1 MQKGYLNM
9 HRYKAFLKVVEVGSF
24 TKAAELLG
32 YTQPALSQMMTAL
45 ERELSMKLLYR
56 SRYGIRL
63 TPEGERLYPSVENA
77 VRQYDAMR
85 RSADE
90 ISGLETGVVRI
101 GTVSSVSAHWLPQVI
116 RAFWEKHPNVQ
127 IVLHQGD
134 YSSIQEWI
142 RNGAV
147 DFGFV
152 NPHAVKGLETMVVKS
167 GEFRAVVPAGHPLAA
182 RETVTLEELAEE
194 PFLLLEGGVYSEPE
208 EDFAAAGI
216 LPDVRLRVHDDYSI
230 LSMVEQGMGVSILT
244 ELVLHKTAYQV
255 AALPIEPPVIR
266 TLAVVTKERRALSL
280 AARVFIDELMT
291 QRETLL

>member
-1 MQKGYLNM
+1 
-9 HRYKAFLKVVEVGSF
+9 
-24 TKAAELLG
+24 
-32 YTQPALSQMMTAL
+32 
-45 ERELSMKLLYR
+45 MKLLYR

-63 TPEGERLYPSVENA
+63 TPEGERLYPAVESS

-134 YSSIQEWI
+134 YSSIQEWV

-152 NPHAVKGLETMVVKS
+152 NPQAVKGLEDEPEKGGRCTLCYRLRMERAARYAAQHGFEWFTTTLSVSPLKDPVRINQIGLELEEKYGVKHLPN
-167 GEFRAVVPAGHPLAA
+167 EFRKRDGYKRSLELSAQYGLYRQAYCGCEFSA
-182 RETVTLEELAEE
+182 RARGFDEE
-194 PFLLLEGGVYSEPE
+194 S
-208 EDFAAAGI
+208 AAG
-216 LPDVRLRVHDDYSI
+216 
-230 LSMVEQGMGVSILT
+230 
-244 ELVLHKTAYQV
+244 
-255 AALPIEPPVIR
+255 AAQAPSE
-266 TLAVVTKERRALSL
+266 K
-280 AARVFIDELMT
+280 
-291 QRETLL
+291 

>member
-1 MQKGYLNM
+1 M

-32 YTQPALSQMMTAL
+32 YTQPALSQMMISL

-116 RAFWEKHPNVQ
+116 RSFWDKHPNVQ

-142 RNGAV
+142 RTGAV

-167 GEFRAVVPAGHPLAA
+167 GQFRAVVPVGHPLSSGA
-182 RETVTLEELAEE
+182 TVTLEELVRE
-194 PFLLLEGGVYSEPE
+194 PFLMVESGSYGEVE
-208 EDFAAAGI
+208 EAFTAAGI
-216 LPDVRLRVHDDYSI
+216 TPNIRLRVHDDYS
-230 LSMVEQGMGVSILT
+230 LMSMIEQGMGVSVLT
-244 ELVLHKTAYQV
+244 ELVLRKTAYDV
-255 AALPIEPPVIR
+255 AALPIDPPIIR
-266 TLAVVTKERRALSL
+266 TLAIVTKDRRTLSL
-280 AARVFIDELMT
+280 AARVFIDELM
-291 QRETLL
+291 QMRAQLL

>member
-1 MQKGYLNM
+1 M

-24 TKAAELLG
+24 TRAAELLG
-32 YTQPALSQMMTAL
+32 YTQPALSQMMTSL

-63 TPEGERLYPSVENA
+63 TPEGERLYPSVESA

-90 ISGLETGVVRI
+90 ISGLDTGIVRI

-142 RNGAV
+142 RTGAV

-152 NPHAVKGLETMVVKS
+152 NPHAVKGLETVVVKS
-167 GEFRAVVPAGHPLAA
+167 GQFRAVVPAGHPLAGKA
-182 RETVTLEELAEE
+182 AVTLEALAGE
-194 PFLLLEGGVYSEPE
+194 PFLLVESGAYGEVE
-208 EDFAAAGI
+208 EAFAAAGVT
-216 LPDVRLRVHDDYSI
+216 PNVRLRVHDDYSL
-230 LSMVEQGMGVSILT
+230 LSMVEQGMGVSVLT
-244 ELVLHKTAYQV
+244 ELVLRKTAYNV
-255 AALPIEPPVIR
+255 SVLPLDPPVIR
-266 TLAVVTKERRALSL
+266 TLAIVTKDRRTLPL
-280 AARVFIDELMT
+280 AARVFIDD
-291 QRETLL
+291 LLEMRGQLL

>member
-1 MQKGYLNM
+1 M

-32 YTQPALSQMMTAL
+32 YTQPALSQMMTSL

-63 TPEGERLYPSVENA
+63 TPEGERLYPSVESA

-127 IVLHQGD
+127 IMLHQGD
-134 YSSIQEWI
+134 YS
-142 RNGAV
+142 
-147 DFGFV
+147 
-152 NPHAVKGLETMVVKS
+152 L
-167 GEFRAVVPAGHPLAA
+167 
-182 RETVTLEELAEE
+182 
-194 PFLLLEGGVYSEPE
+194 
-208 EDFAAAGI
+208 
-216 LPDVRLRVHDDYSI
+216 
-230 LSMVEQGMGVSILT
+230 LSMVEQGMGVSILV
-244 ELVLHKTAYQV
+244 ELVLHKTAYDV
-255 AALPIEPPVIR
+255 AALPIEPPIIR
-266 TLAVVTKERRALSL
+266 TLAVVTKDRRTLPL
-280 AARVFIDELMT
+280 AARVFIDELMA
-291 QRETLL
+291 QREQLL

>member
-1 MQKGYLNM
+1 MQ
-9 HRYKAFLKVVEVGSF
+9 RYKAFLKVVEVGSF

-32 YTQPALSQMMTAL
+32 YTQPALSQMMTSL

-63 TPEGERLYPSVENA
+63 TPEGERLYPSVESA

-134 YSSIQEWI
+134 YSSIQEWV
-142 RNGAV
+142 RTGAV

-152 NPHAVKGLETMVVKS
+152 NPQAVKGLETMVVRS
-167 GEFRAVVPAGHPLAA
+167 GEFRVVVPVGHPLAA
-182 RETVTLEELAEE
+182 KAAVTLEELAGER
-194 PFLLLEGGVYSEPE
+194 FLLVEGGAFSEPE
-208 EDFAAAGI
+208 EAFAAAEI
-216 LPDVRLRVHDDYSI
+216 VPDIKLRVHDDYSV
-230 LSMVEQGMGVSILT
+230 LSMIEQGMGVSILT
-244 ELVLHKTAYQV
+244 ELVLHKTSYDV
-255 AALPIEPPVIR
+255 VSLPIEPPIIR
-266 TLAVVTKERRALSL
+266 TLAVVTKDRRTLPL
-280 AARVFIDELMT
+280 AAKVFIDELMAHR
-291 QRETLL
+291 QQML

>member
-1 MQKGYLNM
+1 M

-32 YTQPALSQMMTAL
+32 YTQPALSQMMTSL

-63 TPEGERLYPSVENA
+63 TPEGERLYPSVESA
-77 VRQYDAMR
+77 VLQYDAMR

-116 RAFWEKHPNVQ
+116 RSFWEKHPNVQ

-134 YSSIQEWI
+134 YSSIQEWV
-142 RNGAV
+142 RTGAV

-152 NPHAVKGLETMVVKS
+152 NPRAVKGLETTVVKS
-167 GEFRAVVPAGHPLAA
+167 GEFRAVVPAGHSLAT
-182 RETVTLEELAEE
+182 REAVTLADLARE
-194 PFLLLEGGVYSEPE
+194 PFLLVESGAYGEVE
-208 EDFAAAGI
+208 EAFAAAGI
-216 LPDVRLRVHDDYSI
+216 TPNIRLRMHDDYSL

-244 ELVLHKTAYQV
+244 ELVLRKTAYDV
-255 AALPIEPPVIR
+255 AALPIDPPVIR
-266 TLAVVTKERRALSL
+266 TLAIVTKDRRTLPL
-280 AARVFIDELMT
+280 AAKVFIDELQQMRA
-291 QRETLL
+291 QLL

>member
-1 MQKGYLNM
+1 MQ
-9 HRYKAFLKVVEVGSF
+9 RYKAFLKVVEVGSF
-24 TKAAELLG
+24 TRAAELLG
-32 YTQPALSQMMTAL
+32 YTQPALSQMMTSL

-63 TPEGERLYPSVENA
+63 TPEGERLYPSVESA

-134 YSSIQEWI
+134 YSSIQEWV
-142 RNGAV
+142 RTGAV

-152 NPHAVKGLETMVVKS
+152 NPQAVKGLETMVVRS
-167 GEFRAVVPAGHPLAA
+167 GEFRVVVPVGHPLAA
-182 RETVTLEELAEE
+182 KAAVTLEELAGER
-194 PFLLLEGGVYSEPE
+194 FLLVEGGAFSEPE
-208 EDFAAAGI
+208 EAFAAAEI
-216 LPDVRLRVHDDYSI
+216 VPDIKLRVHDDYSV
-230 LSMVEQGMGVSILT
+230 LSMIEQGMGISILT
-244 ELVLHKTAYQV
+244 ELVLHKTSYDV
-255 AALPIEPPVIR
+255 VSLPIEPPIIR
-266 TLAVVTKERRALSL
+266 TLAVVTKDRRTLPL
-280 AARVFIDELMT
+280 AAKVFIDELMAHR
-291 QRETLL
+291 QQML

>member
-9 HRYKAFLKVVEVGSF
+9 QRYKAFLKVVEVGSF
-24 TKAAELLG
+24 TRAAELLG
-32 YTQPALSQMMTAL
+32 YTQPALSQMMTSL

-63 TPEGERLYPSVENA
+63 TPEGERLYPSVESA

-134 YSSIQEWI
+134 YSSIQEWV
-142 RNGAV
+142 RTGAV

-152 NPHAVKGLETMVVKS
+152 NPQAVKGLETMVVRS
-167 GEFRAVVPAGHPLAA
+167 GEFRVVVPVGHPLAA
-182 RETVTLEELAEE
+182 KAAVTLEELAGER
-194 PFLLLEGGVYSEPE
+194 FLLVEGGAFSEPE
-208 EDFAAAGI
+208 EAFAAAEI
-216 LPDVRLRVHDDYSI
+216 VPDIKLRVHDDYSV
-230 LSMVEQGMGVSILT
+230 LSMIEQGMGVSILT
-244 ELVLHKTAYQV
+244 ELVLHKTSYDV
-255 AALPIEPPVIR
+255 VSLPIEPPIIR
-266 TLAVVTKERRALSL
+266 TLAVVTKDRRTLPL
-280 AARVFIDELMT
+280 AAKVFIDELMAHR
-291 QRETLL
+291 QQML